1 MAQDQEWLRQP
12 AQTNPDSDTFTKEE
26 KRLIAAAGLAALAVI
41 AALFLFIA
49 LMSALYSV
57 DQREYALQL
66 RFGEVKEVRTS
77 PGLYIKAPFID
88 SVQRIDR
95 RTLPADTPPR
105 QVPDQD
111 KERLI
116 IDTVI
121 RYQIT
126 DPLAF
131 RQTLRNE
138 ATAYE
143 RLQTIIYSAMRDTI
157 AQHDRTDVIGARPKL
172 DEQGNLVNNEQG
184 LPIYESLVGTRDA
197 ISKAIHQRVNQAVT
211 GQGYG
216 ITIISADIKRADF
229 PPEVR
234 SSIIDRLWAERQ
246 RVAARHRADGEEEYR
261 KRAAAVQAEADILI
275 AEAKRDARKTRG
287 EGDAQAIALVQE
299 ALELDPGFYNYL
311 RTLESY
317 QDSIQ
322 RGATL
327 VLTDTPGGYLDILSA
342 PPSQEQTP

>member
-1 MAQDQEWLRQP
+1 MQQP
-12 AQTNPDSDTFTKEE
+12 NETQNQSERTISADE
-26 KRLIAAAGLAALAVI
+26 KAIILTVIGIPAAI
-41 AALFLFIA
+41 FLFIT

-66 RFGEVKEVRTS
+66 RFGEVKEVRTK

-95 RTLPADTPPR
+95 RTLRADIPPR
-105 QVPDQD
+105 QVPDKD

-157 AQHDRTDVIGARPKL
+157 AQHDRTDVIGARPSL
-172 DEQGNLVNNEQG
+172 DEQGNLINNDQG
-184 LPIYESLVGTRDA
+184 LPMYESLAGTRDA
-197 ISKAIHQRVNQAVT
+197 ISQAIHQRVKQAVT
-211 GQGYG
+211 DQGYG

-234 SSIIDRLWAERQ
+234 TSIIDRLWAERQ
-246 RVAARHRADGEEEYR
+246 RVAVRHRADGEEEYR
-261 KRAAAVQAEADILI
+261 KRTAAVQAQADILI
-275 AEAKRDARKTRG
+275 AEANRDARKTRG
-287 EGDAQAIALVQE
+287 DGDAQAIALVQE
-299 ALELDPGFYNYL
+299 ALELDPAFYNYL

-322 RGATL
+322 NGATL
-327 VLTDTPGGYLDILSA
+327 VLTDTPGGYLNIFTA
-342 PPSQEQTP
+342 PSDLPKTP